1 MADCTCSTCGLVGLT
16 DDEFKT
22 HCKTPFHTFNL
33 KRKVAGLKPVS
44 LAVWEEKKAAAEAAS
59 DGASSAP
66 SNRAWLQK
74 QAKYEKK
81 KAAAKAKAAKAH
93 TAPPVRSAYP
103 SAAAEDDEDESLE
116 RTDTS
121 AAPAEPFTV
130 KHCLFDNKVFDS
142 MDENLE
148 YMAST
153 YSLFIPDREYLKDQE
168 GLLLYLG
175 EKVHQDFTCLFC
187 NKIFGSMPACR
198 SHMIDRGHTRIGTD
212 SDTLLGEISPF
223 YDFSESHKEIVT
235 KLGVRPG
242 RTLPVME
249 EETTAESGEDD
260 KKVSDDEGEWEE
272 CDSDASG
279 ELLEV
284 HECEDEDE
292 FAAVLQKYGL
302 ERAELLPSGDLRLPN
317 GSVACHRSVA
327 YVYRQKF
334 RPVRGDTD
342 RSQEGRLN
350 EKRRQLCLTGVR
362 DGQGASAAAL
372 TLAVGLRKV
381 KEQNRQVLA
390 ILREQSK
397 QYMKL
402 GINASKG
409 DRHGRNK
416 PVKVN
421 LYSWAK

>member
-1 MADCTCSTCGLVGLT
+1 MADCSCSTCGLVGLT
-16 DDEFKT
+16 DDEFKN

-59 DGASSAP
+59 DAASSAP

-81 KAAAKAKAAKAH
+81 KAAAKAKAAKAYA
-93 TAPPVRSAYP
+93 APPVRSAYP
-103 SAAAEDDEDESLE
+103 SATEDAEDESP
-116 RTDTS
+116 
-121 AAPAEPFTV
+121 APTEASPAPTEPWTV

-142 MDENLE
+142 VDENLE

-153 YSLFIPDREYLKDQE
+153 YSLFIPDREYLKNRE
-168 GLLLYLG
+168 GLLQYLG
-175 EKVHQDFTCLFC
+175 EKVQQDFTCLFC
-187 NKIFGSMPACR
+187 NKIFGSMQACR

-223 YDFSESHKEIVT
+223 YDYSESHKELVT

-242 RTLPVME
+242 RRLPVTE
-249 EETTAESGEDD
+249 EETTAESGEA
-260 KKVSDDEGEWEE
+260 VSEDEDEGEWEE

-292 FAAVLQKYGL
+292 FAEVLQRYGL
-302 ERAELLPSGDLRLPN
+302 ERAELLPSGDLKLPN
-317 GSVACHRSVA
+317 GNVACHRSVA

-334 RPVRGDTD
+334 RPVRGDD
-342 RSQEGRLN
+342 RAIEGRLQ

-362 DGQGASAAAL
+362 DGQGASVAAL
-372 TLAVGLRKV
+372 TLAVGARRV
-381 KEQNRQVLA
+381 KQQNRQVLA
-390 ILREQSK
+390 ILREQNK
-397 QYMKL
+397 QWMNL
-402 GINASKG
+402 GLVNSKG